1 MDNKFLKD
9 PRTAYYHQDFP
20 EQTHQTPQ
28 LENLMSPLPDTGE
41 SSYQAN
47 DKLKGRNAFITG
59 GDSGIGRATAIA
71 YAKEGANVVFQYL
84 PGEEKDAEETLAIL
98 KKESGQFHALAADFR
113 EQGQAG
119 KVYEKAYQLLGQMDI
134 IVLNAGTQV
143 AVENL
148 QDLSVD
154 RVKETFDVKLFS
166 IYEIVRAAEANLKA
180 GASIITTSSVQG
192 FDPSPFFLDYA
203 AANGAINN
211 LTVSLSKYFA
221 PKGIRVNGVAP
232 GPVWTPLQ
240 LDGGR
245 PENDV
250 TNFGQ
255 NTLLGRPGQPVEM
268 ASLYVFLASDDA
280 SYVTSQVFGAT
291 GGKAV
296 HL

>member
-1 MDNKFLKD
+1 MSKVYLTD

-20 EQTHQTPQ
+20 EQNHQHPQ
-28 LENLMSPLPDTGE
+28 LEQVMDPQPATGE
-41 SSYQAN
+41 HDYQGN
-47 DKLKGRNAFITG
+47 DQLKGRNAFITG
-59 GDSGIGRATAIA
+59 GDSGIGRAVAIA

-84 PGEEKDAEETLAIL
+84 PGEEADAEDTLNIL
-98 KKESGQFHALAADFR
+98 KKENGQFSAIAADFR
-113 EQGQAG
+113 TSGQAAAA
-119 KVYEKAYQLLGQMDI
+119 YRKAHDFLGTIDI
-134 IVLNAGTQV
+134 LVLNSGEQV
-143 AVENL
+143 AVEDL
-148 QDLSVD
+148 QDLSIE

-166 IYEIVRAAEANLKA
+166 IYEIVREAEHDLSA
-180 GASIITTSSVQG
+180 GATIITTSSVQG

-203 AANGAINN
+203 ASNAAINN

-245 PENDV
+245 PNNDV
-250 TNFGQ
+250 KDFGQ
-255 NTLLGRPGQPVEM
+255 NTLLGRPGQPIEM
-268 ASLYVFLASDDA
+268 ANLYVFLASDAA

>member
-1 MDNKFLKD
+1 MNKEHLTD
-9 PRTAYYHQDFP
+9 PRTAYFHQNFP
-20 EQTHQTPQ
+20 EQTHQHPQ
-28 LENLMSPLPDTGE
+28 LEQVMDPQPDTGE
-41 SSYQAN
+41 NNYKGNSQ
-47 DKLKGRNAFITG
+47 LKGRNAFITG
-59 GDSGIGRATAIA
+59 GDSGIGRAVAIT
-71 YAKEGANVVFQYL
+71 YAREGANVVIQYL
-84 PGEEKDAEETLAIL
+84 PGEEKDAEDTLNILQKENGLFKAI
-98 KKESGQFHALAADFR
+98 AADFR
-113 EQGQAG
+113 QSGQAADA
-119 KVYEKAYQLLGQMDI
+119 YRKAHDFLGTVDI
-134 IVLNAGTQV
+134 LVLNAGEQV
-143 AVENL
+143 AIENL
-148 QDLSVD
+148 QDLTMD

-166 IYEIVRAAEANLKA
+166 IYEIVREAENDLRA

-203 AANGAINN
+203 ASNGAINN

-245 PENDV
+245 PNNDLSD
-250 TNFGQ
+250 FGQ
-255 NTLLGRPGQPVEM
+255 NTLLGRPGQPIEM
-268 ASLYVFLASDDA
+268 ASLYVYLASDAA

>member
-1 MDNKFLKD
+1 MNEKHLTD
-9 PRTAYYHQDFP
+9 PRTVYYHQAFP
-20 EQTHQTPQ
+20 EQAHQHPQ
-28 LENLMSPLPDTGE
+28 LEQVMDPQPITGE
-41 SSYQAN
+41 NEYQGN
-47 DKLKGRNAFITG
+47 DRLKDRNAFITG
-59 GDSGIGRATAIA
+59 GDSGIGRAVAIA
-71 YAKEGANVVFQYL
+71 YAREGANAVIQYL
-84 PGEEKDAEETLAIL
+84 PGEEKDVEDTLGIL
-98 KKESGQFHALAADFR
+98 QKEPGQFSAIPADFR
-113 EQGQAG
+113 ESGQASQA
-119 KVYEKAYQLLGQMDI
+119 YRKAHDFLGTVDI
-134 IVLNAGTQV
+134 LVLNSGEQV
-143 AVENL
+143 AIQQL
-148 QDLSVD
+148 QDLTID

-166 IYEIVRAAEANLKA
+166 IYEIVREAEQDLVA

-203 AANGAINN
+203 ASNGAINN

-245 PENDV
+245 PNNDLSD
-250 TNFGQ
+250 FGQ
-255 NTLLGRPGQPVEM
+255 NTLLGRPGQPIEM
-268 ASLYVFLASDDA
+268 ASLYVFLASDAA

>member
-1 MDNKFLKD
+1 MTDKHLND
-9 PRTAYYHQDFP
+9 PRTAYYHDKYP
-20 EQTHQTPQ
+20 EQDHQHPQ
-28 LENLMSPLPDTGE
+28 LENVMNPQPATGE
-41 SSYQAN
+41 QDYKAS
-47 DKLKGRNAFITG
+47 DKLQGRSAFITG

-71 YAKEGANVVFQYL
+71 YAKEGSNVAFQYL
-84 PGEEKDAEETLAIL
+84 PGEEKDAEDTLAIL
-98 KKESGQFHALAADFR
+98 NQETGKHTAIPADFR
-113 EQGQAG
+113 ETGQAAEAYNQALEFLE
-119 KVYEKAYQLLGQMDI
+119 KVDI
-134 IVLNAGTQV
+134 IVLNAGIQV
-143 AVENL
+143 AIENL
-148 QDLSVD
+148 QDLTNE
-154 RVKETFDVKLFS
+154 RIQETFNVKLFS
-166 IYEIVRAAEANLKA
+166 IYEIVRAAEPHLES

-245 PENDV
+245 PGNDV
-250 TNFGQ
+250 TDFGQ
-255 NTLLGRPGQPVEM
+255 NTLLGRAGQPIEM
-268 ASLYVFLASDDA
+268 AHLYVFLASDEA